1 MTGAPARPAAP
12 GGRVL
17 PAAVLLGAAVA
28 AWLYGWRVIDPA
40 SSAWLLHGDPAQHYL
55 GAVYFLSQ
63 PWHWPPGLIRGIGAG
78 GADGSVM
85 LTDAL
90 PLLALPAK
98 LLGWPAH
105 WQYFG
110 LWIVACHALAAGCGL
125 LLLRRLGCPPRALLP
140 GALFF
145 TLSPMLLLRAY
156 GHEALQGQFLVLA
169 ALALAL
175 GPWRCWPW
183 LALAPLAAAV
193 HPYLAAMVLVLLL
206 AAALAALGEGASAR
220 RQALGTLAAAPLL
233 AVGTAYL
240 VGAFGLGGQLSA
252 GGFGFFSANLLTW
265 FDPMDWANFLAR
277 FGRDVAQGREWSTV
291 LPALGQATAGQYE
304 GFAYLGLGMLVLLG
318 LALVTAALPAP
329 GAKSQGAPVRH
340 VLWLLA
346 ACLVM
351 ALLAYSHRPG
361 LGSRLLF
368 ELPLAAPVQTLLGLF
383 RASGRFIWPLTYLL
397 MALAIARVG
406 RLPGGAALLV
416 AALAL
421 QVYDLSDKFS
431 ELRDRFRHGPPGVAA
446 APTAA
451 VWGQALA
458 ACPRAELLFWP
469 GQDGRWITPAL
480 AAARAGA
487 PITPLPLAR
496 PRPQDQQAQQ
506 AALLALAAGR
516 NWRDDTLYVAL
527 PAPASTPIPAPAGFV
542 TLTADGY
549 RLHAVPR
556 CLPGAAPAATLP
568 RQRPWG

>member
-1 MTGAPARPAAP
+1 MQPAA
-12 GGRVL
+12 
-17 PAAVLLGAAVA
+17 AALLGAAFA

-55 GAVYFLSQ
+55 GAVYFLGQ
-63 PWHWPPGLIRGIGAG
+63 DWHWPPGLIRGIGVG

-85 LTDAL
+85 LADAL

-156 GHEALQGQFLVLA
+156 GHEALQGQFLLLA

-175 GPWRCWPW
+175 GPWRAWPW
-183 LALAPLAAAV
+183 LVLAPLAAAV
-193 HPYLAAMVLVLLL
+193 HPYLAAMVLGLLL
-206 AAALAALGEGASAR
+206 AAAVAAVGEGAAAR
-220 RQALGTLAAAPLL
+220 RQVLGTLAAAPLL
-233 AVGTAYL
+233 AAGMAYL
-240 VGAFGLGGQLSA
+240 VGAFGFGGQLSA

-265 FDPMDWANFLAR
+265 FDPMDWAGFLAR
-277 FGRDVAQGREWSTV
+277 FGRDLAQGREWSTV
-291 LPALGQATAGQYE
+291 LPPLGQATAGQYE

-318 LALVTAALPAP
+318 LALLTAAWPTP
-329 GAKSQGAPVRH
+329 GAKTRGAPLRRI
-340 VLWLLA
+340 LWVLA
-346 ACLVM
+346 ACLVA
-351 ALLAYSHRPG
+351 ALLAFSHRPG

-368 ELPLAAPVQTLLGLF
+368 ELPLAPPVESLLGLF

-406 RLPGGAALLV
+406 RLPGGAALLT
-416 AALAL
+416 AALTL
-421 QVYDLSDKFS
+421 QVYDLSGKFS
-431 ELRDRFRHGPPGVAA
+431 ELRHRFHRGPPGIAA
-446 APTAA
+446 APTAP
-451 VWGQALA
+451 VWGQVLA
-458 ACPRAELLFWP
+458 VCPRAKLLFRP
-469 GQDGRWITPAL
+469 GEDGRWITPAL

-487 PITPLPLAR
+487 PISPLPLAR

-506 AALLALAAGR
+506 AALRALAAGR

-527 PAPASTPIPAPAGFV
+527 PGAAPLPAPAGFV

-549 RLHAVPR
+549 LLRAAPR
-556 CLPGAAPAATLP
+556 CLPGAAPAAAIP
-568 RQRPWG
+568 SPRPWG

>member
-1 MTGAPARPAAP
+1 MTGAPTRPAAS
-12 GGRVL
+12 GGMQL
-17 PAAVLLGAAVA
+17 AAAMLLGAAFA

-55 GAVYFLSQ
+55 GAVYFLGQ
-63 PWHWPPGLIRGIGAG
+63 DWHWPPGLIRGIGVG

-85 LTDAL
+85 LADAL

-110 LWIVACHALAAGCGL
+110 LWIVACHALAAACGL
-125 LLLRRLGCPPRALLP
+125 LLLRRLGCPPRAALP

-175 GPWRCWPW
+175 APWRAWPW
-183 LALAPLAAAV
+183 LVLAPLAAAV
-193 HPYLAAMVLVLLL
+193 HPYLAAMVLGLLL
-206 AAALAALGEGASAR
+206 AAALAALSEGATAR
-220 RQALGTLAAAPLL
+220 RQALGTLVTVPLL
-233 AVGTAYL
+233 AAGMAYL

-252 GGFGFFSANLLTW
+252 EGFGFYSANLLTW
-265 FDPMDWANFLAR
+265 FDPMDWAGFLAR
-277 FGRDVAQGREWSTV
+277 FGRDQAQGREWSTV

-318 LALVTAALPAP
+318 LALLTAAWPIP
-329 GAKSQGAPVRH
+329 GAKAQGAPLRRT
-340 VLWLLA
+340 LWVLA
-346 ACLVM
+346 ACLAA
-351 ALLAYSHRPG
+351 ALLAFSHRPG

-368 ELPLAAPVQTLLGLF
+368 ELPLAPPVATLLGLF

-397 MALAIARVG
+397 LALTIARVG
-406 RLPGGAALLV
+406 RLPGGAAVLV

-421 QVYDLSDKFS
+421 QVYDLSGKLA
-431 ELRDRFRHGPPGVAA
+431 ELRDRFHRGPPGIAA
-446 APTAA
+446 APAA
-451 VWGQALA
+451 PVWAQALA
-458 ACPRAELLFWP
+458 VCPRAKLLFWP
-469 GQDGRWITPAL
+469 GEDGRWITPAL
-480 AAARAGA
+480 AAARAGV
-487 PITPLPLAR
+487 PISPLPLAR

-506 AALLALAAGR
+506 AALRALAAGR

-527 PAPASTPIPAPAGFV
+527 PGADPLPAPAGFV

-549 RLHAVPR
+549 LLHLAPR
-556 CLPGAAPAATLP
+556 CLPGAAIP
-568 RQRPWG
+568 RPRPWG

>member
-1 MTGAPARPAAP
+1 MASAPTRPAP
-12 GGRVL
+12 GSVVL
-17 PAAVLLGAAVA
+17 PAAMLLGAAFAV
-28 AWLYGWRVIDPA
+28 WLYGWRVIDPA

-63 PWHWPPGLIRGIGAG
+63 PWHWPPGLIRGIGVG

-145 TLSPMLLLRAY
+145 TLAPMLLLRAY

-193 HPYLAAMVLVLLL
+193 HPYLAAMVLGLLL
-206 AAALAALGEGASAR
+206 AAVVAALGEGVGPRS
-220 RQALGTLAAAPLL
+220 QVLGTLAVASLL
-233 AVGTAYL
+233 AAGTAFL

-252 GGFGFFSANLLTW
+252 EGFGFFSANLLTW
-265 FDPMDWANFLAR
+265 FDPMDWADFLAR

-304 GFAYLGLGMLVLLG
+304 GFAYLGLGMLALLG
-318 LALVTAALPAP
+318 LALVTAALPTP
-329 GAKSQGAPVRH
+329 SAKSQGTPVQRT
-340 VLWLLA
+340 LWVLA
-346 ACLVM
+346 ACLAV
-351 ALLAYSHRPG
+351 ALLAFTHRPS
-361 LGSRLLF
+361 LGSRVLF
-368 ELPLAAPVQTLLGLF
+368 ELPLAPPVETLLGLF

-406 RLPGGAALLV
+406 RLPGGAALL
-416 AALAL
+416 ATALAL
-421 QVYDLSDKFS
+421 QVYDLSGKFS
-431 ELRDRFRHGPPGVAA
+431 ELRDRFLRGPPGIAA
-446 APTAA
+446 APTGP

-458 ACPRAELLFWP
+458 ACPRVELLFWP
-469 GQDGRWITPAL
+469 AQDARWITPAL
-480 AAARAGA
+480 AAARSGA
-487 PITPLPLAR
+487 SITPLPLAR
-496 PRPQDQQAQQ
+496 PRPQDQQA
-506 AALLALAAGR
+506 ALRALAAGR

-527 PAPASTPIPAPAGFV
+527 PVPVPASVPAPAGFV
-542 TLTADGY
+542 TLTEDGY
-549 RLHAVPR
+549 QLFAAPR
-556 CLPGAAPAATLP
+556 CLPGAAPAATPP